1 MANYDFHQE
10 LEPVEFQNF
19 ARDILQVREGKIMES
34 FRVNKDGGL
43 DMKTKINNKL
53 VIGQAKRYKNFKELK
68 NGLKDEINNVEKIKH
83 VFI

>member
-1 MANYDFHQE
+1 
-10 LEPVEFQNF
+10 
-19 ARDILQVREGKIMES
+19 MES

-83 VFI
+83 VFIWNRIFRLHYGSIQIFVKFYTKIEKQESKQY